1 MTQSIMS
8 SPNGAR
14 PSPVAVERREA
25 TEPPIA
31 IRPLLPVRRV
41 GAVHQAREFP
51 GAVVI
56 AACVA
61 IHLLA
66 AALVYRRL
74 AGDLYALF
82 DATPRLLVLEHGL
95 TRLTAVT
102 VFLPPV
108 IPTTLLIAA
117 ALRLGRR
124 RRDPDTT
131 RWLALSL
138 VPLAID
144 SVLRMIGILLAP
156 PPANVGELLDLPVR
170 FSLGP
175 RLVLDLAGVQPS
187 PALGYWA
194 VVATIPALISA
205 WCVARALLAAEDAER
220 EGVGRRRRRRSAPL
234 DALQVGVA
242 VAGTWVLIAFAGQVA
257 LPWAAQL
264 FLQTFG

>member
-14 PSPVAVERREA
+14 PAPVTVDPREA
-25 TEPPIA
+25 TEPPVA
-31 IRPLLPVRRV
+31 VRPLVPVRRAGV
-41 GAVHQAREFP
+41 VTQTLGFP
-51 GAVVI
+51 GTLVI

-61 IHLLA
+61 IHLLV

-74 AGDLYALF
+74 ARYLYALF

-108 IPTTLLIAA
+108 IPTTLVIAA
-117 ALRLGRR
+117 ALWLGAR
-124 RRDPDTT
+124 RRDPDTS

-156 PPANVGELLDLPVR
+156 QPANVGELLDLPVR

-175 RLVLDLAGVQPS
+175 RLVLDLAGVQPP

-220 EGVGRRRRRRSAPL
+220 AAVGRRRRRRHAPL

-242 VAGTWVLIAFAGQVA
+242 LAGTWILIAFAGEVA